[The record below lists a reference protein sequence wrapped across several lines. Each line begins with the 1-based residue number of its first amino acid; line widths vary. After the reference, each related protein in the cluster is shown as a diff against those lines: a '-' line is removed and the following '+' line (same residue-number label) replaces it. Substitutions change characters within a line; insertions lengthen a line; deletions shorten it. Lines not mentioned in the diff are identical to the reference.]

1 MLLNLG
7 GRAVEVALA
16 ETKRGIES
24 TNPPDLCC
32 DLIGDYFTQNN
43 KHARTEL
50 WIAPMMIFLFL
61 TLLFSADCVCGCTSS
76 TDCTGTS
83 PSMVGLSIEF
93 CFLLLLMLYSVLA
106 TDCSFH
112 FFTTFDY
119 MFYAT
124 V

>member
-1 MLLNLG
+1 
-7 GRAVEVALA
+7 
-16 ETKRGIES
+16 
-24 TNPPDLCC
+24 
-32 DLIGDYFTQNN
+32 
-43 KHARTEL
+43 
-50 WIAPMMIFLFL
+50 MMIFLFL

-93 CFLLLLMLYSVLA
+93 LLFVAVDVVFVLA

-112 FFTTFDY
+112 FFY
-119 MFYAT
+119 Y

>member
-1 MLLNLG
+1 
-7 GRAVEVALA
+7 
-16 ETKRGIES
+16 
-24 TNPPDLCC
+24 
-32 DLIGDYFTQNN
+32 
-43 KHARTEL
+43 
-50 WIAPMMIFLFL
+50 MMIFLFL

-83 PSMVGLSIEF
+83 PSMVQVGLSIEF
-93 CFLLLLMLYSVLA
+93 LLFVAVDVVFVLA

-112 FFTTFDY
+112 FFTTCDY